1 MNTRLQKNILK
12 DIILNHHYDSIV
24 KPLNKNKMVEFKAN
38 YNWDD
43 KTIGEDSKFIENPFI
58 LGDYIV
64 INRKDYINNPKFSL
78 LLVLATDMEGCYTK
92 ECECEDYFERNPNW
106 NIFLEDVTIDV
117 LLDYI
122 GFNLESKIK
131 SLEGCLVDKYL
142 DSKKIFMNWYKVGY
156 V

>member
-12 DIILNHHYDSIV
+12 DIILNHHYDNIV
-24 KPLNKNKMVEFKAN
+24 KPLNKNKMGEFNSN

-43 KTIGEDSKFIENPFI
+43 KTIGEHSKFIENPFI

-64 INRKDYINNPKFSL
+64 INRKDYNNNPKFSL
-78 LLVLATDMEGCYTK
+78 LLYLATDMEGCYTK
-92 ECECEDYFERNPNW
+92 ECEDYFEKNPNW

-122 GFNLESKIK
+122 GCHLESKIK
-131 SLEGCLVDKYL
+131 SLEVCLVDKYL
-142 DSKKIFMNWYKVGY
+142 DSKKIFMNWYKIGY